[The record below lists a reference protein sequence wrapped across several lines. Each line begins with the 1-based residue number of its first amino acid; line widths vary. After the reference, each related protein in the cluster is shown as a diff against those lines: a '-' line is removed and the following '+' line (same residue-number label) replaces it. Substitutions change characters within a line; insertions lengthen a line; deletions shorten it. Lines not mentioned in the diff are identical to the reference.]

1 MEQQE
6 QNSDRYLNENPF
18 RILQSIHRICNSTC
32 EIAKGYGGIRLATAF
47 KKKDYCRKCM
57 FNQLKKGMYVPE
69 RYGML

>member
-47 KKKDYCRKCM
+47 KKKR
-57 FNQLKKGMYVPE
+57 L
-69 RYGML
+69 L